1 MLQRVVID
9 PCQICLKAIAL
20 TQDQQHYLARVL
32 RLQAGDRFIA
42 MNGQGQ
48 SWLAN
53 LITIDDQLQ
62 AEIVEPIQTHT
73 ELPVNVTL
81 VMALPKGN
89 GFDEVVR
96 QATELGV
103 ACIVPVLSDRTL
115 LNPSSQK
122 CDRWRRIAQEA
133 AEQSERQ
140 HVPVLQDPI
149 PFPQSLT
156 HLTLAPNY
164 ICVTRRTAPHL
175 LNCLLSLAPTPAET
189 LRERPQPL
197 ASLSL
202 AIGCEGGWTDAEV
215 EQAIA
220 AGYQPV
226 SLGSRILRAVTAPI
240 AALSL
245 VAAVHERNGDRELY
259 RSETTRLIDP

>member
-1 MLQRVVID
+1 MLQRVVVD

-20 TQDQQHYLARVL
+20 TQDQQHYLGRVL
-32 RLQAGDRFIA
+32 RLQGGDRFIA
-42 MNGQGQ
+42 MDGQGQ
-48 SWLAN
+48 SWLAH
-53 LITIDDQLQ
+53 LIVLEDQLQ
-62 AEIVEPIQTHT
+62 AEIVEPMQTHT
-73 ELPVNVTL
+73 ELPIRVTL

-115 LNPSSQK
+115 LKPSPQK

-140 HVPVLQDPI
+140 YVPTIQDPL
-149 PFPQSLT
+149 PFTQSLT
-156 HLTLAPNY
+156 HLTLSDPNY
-164 ICVTRRTAPHL
+164 LCITRHTAPHL
-175 LNCLLSLAPTPAET
+175 LNCLLSPTPCPSPLAP
-189 LRERPQPL
+189 
-197 ASLSL
+197 SLTL

-240 AALSL
+240 VALSL
-245 VAAVHERNGDRELY
+245 IAAVYEKNGDRE
-259 RSETTRLIDP
+259 SSSGGVAHVEIPKFE

>member
-1 MLQRVVID
+1 MHQRVVID

-20 TQDQQHYLARVL
+20 TQDQQHYLGRVL
-32 RLQAGDRFIA
+32 RLKVGDRFIA
-42 MNGQGQ
+42 MDGQGQ
-48 SWLAN
+48 SWLAH
-53 LITIDDQLQ
+53 LITLDDQLQ
-62 AEIVEPIQTHT
+62 AEIVEPLQTHT

-89 GFDEVVR
+89 SFDEVVR

-103 ACIVPVLSDRTL
+103 ASIVPVLSDRTL
-115 LNPSSQK
+115 LKPSPQK

-140 HVPVLQDPI
+140 HVPMLHDPI
-149 PFPQSLT
+149 PFTQSLT
-156 HLTLAPNY
+156 HLTTYDPNY
-164 ICVTRRTAPHL
+164 FCVTRHTAPHL
-175 LNCLLSLAPTPAET
+175 LNCLLS
-189 LRERPQPL
+189 PL
-197 ASLSL
+197 PSPLSPLTL

-240 AALSL
+240 VALSL
-245 VAAVHERNGDRELY
+245 IAAVYERNGDRGSSLD
-259 RSETTRLIDP
+259 SQF

>member
-20 TQDQQHYLARVL
+20 TQDQQHYLGRVL

-42 MNGQGQ
+42 MDGQGQ

-53 LITIDDQLQ
+53 LIALDDQLQ
-62 AEIVEPIQTHT
+62 AEIIEPVQTHT
-73 ELPVNVTL
+73 ELPIRVTL

-89 GFDEVVR
+89 GFDDVVR

-115 LNPSSQK
+115 LNPSPQK

-149 PFPQSLT
+149 PFTQSLT
-156 HLTLAPNY
+156 HLTTSDSNY
-164 ICVTRRTAPHL
+164 LCVTRHSVPHL
-175 LNCLLSLAPTPAET
+175 LNCLGFPFPPLSPSIT
-189 LRERPQPL
+189 
-197 ASLSL
+197 L
-202 AIGCEGGWTDAEV
+202 AIGCEGGWTDVEV

-240 AALSL
+240 VALSL
-245 VAAVHERNGDRELY
+245 IAAVYERTGDRE
-259 RSETTRLIDP
+259 SFSGEVAHPETPSFE

>member
-1 MLQRVVID
+1 VHQRVVID

-20 TQDQQHYLARVL
+20 TQDQQHYLGRVL

-53 LITIDDQLQ
+53 LITLNDQLQ
-62 AEIVEPIQTHT
+62 AEIVEPVQIHT
-73 ELPVNVTL
+73 ELSVRVTL

-89 GFDEVVR
+89 GFDDVVR

-103 ACIVPVLSDRTL
+103 ACIVPVLSYRTL
-115 LNPSSQK
+115 LKPSPQK

-140 HVPVLQDPI
+140 HVPILQNPI
-149 PFPQSLT
+149 SFTQSLT
-156 HLTLAPNY
+156 HLTTSNPHYL
-164 ICVTRRTAPHL
+164 CVTRHPAPHL
-175 LNCLLSLAPTPAET
+175 LNCLLSPIPTPH
-189 LRERPQPL
+189 
-197 ASLSL
+197 SLPPSITL

-215 EQAIA
+215 DDAIA
-220 AGYQPV
+220 AGYQSV

-245 VAAVHERNGDRELY
+245 IAAVYEGNGDRQSFSGGVVHPEIP
-259 RSETTRLIDP
+259 RFE

>member
-20 TQDQQHYLARVL
+20 TQDQQHYLGRVL
-32 RLQAGDRFIA
+32 RLQAGDRFIV
-42 MNGQGQ
+42 MDGQGQ

-53 LITIDDQLQ
+53 LIILDDQLQ
-62 AEIVEPIQTHT
+62 AEIVEPVQTHT
-73 ELPVNVTL
+73 ELPVCITL

-89 GFDEVVR
+89 GFDDVVR

-115 LNPSSQK
+115 LNPSPQK

-140 HVPVLQDPI
+140 HVPILQDPI
-149 PFPQSLT
+149 PFTQSLT

-164 ICVTRRTAPHL
+164 ICVTRRTVPHL
-175 LNCLLSLAPTPAET
+175 LNCLLSVSPFPF
-189 LRERPQPL
+189 PL
-197 ASLSL
+197 SPSITL

-240 AALSL
+240 VALSL
-245 VAAVHERNGDRELY
+245 IAAVQERTGDRE
-259 RSETTRLIDP
+259 SFSGEVAHPETPSFE